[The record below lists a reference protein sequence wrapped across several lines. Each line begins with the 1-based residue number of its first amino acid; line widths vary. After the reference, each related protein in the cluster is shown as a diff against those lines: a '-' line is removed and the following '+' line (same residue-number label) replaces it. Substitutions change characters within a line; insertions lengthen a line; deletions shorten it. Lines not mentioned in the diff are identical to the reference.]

1 MRARTAP
8 GARRRRRGQAGFTM
22 LEVLMAMLLAMVGL
36 IGTLAVQQTMLNANA
51 LANDGGIA
59 VRLAAQ
65 AIEELN
71 VRVVQPGTPAVDR
84 MAAVATGAW
93 TTPVYLDAAGRPAA
107 SWSAGSRW
115 RRRIRVTDLG
125 AGQPYNLSVEVQY
138 ALDSGN
144 PKIVQLDQ
152 ERRK

>member
-1 MRARTAP
+1 
-8 GARRRRRGQAGFTM
+8 M

-36 IGTLAVQQTMLNANA
+36 IGTLAVQQTMLSANA

-59 VRLAAQ
+59 VRLASQ
-65 AIEELN
+65 ALEEMN
-71 VRVVQPGTPAVDR
+71 ARVVQPGTPAVDR

-93 TTPVYLDAAGRPAA
+93 TAPVFLDAAARPSATLTAA
-107 SWSAGSRW
+107 ARW
-115 RRRIRVTDLG
+115 QRRIRVTDLG
-125 AGQPYNLSVEVQY
+125 AGLPYNISVEVRY
-138 ALDSGN
+138 ALDTGN

>member
-1 MRARTAP
+1 M
-8 GARRRRRGQAGFTM
+8 GARRLRRARPRRRGQAGFTM

-71 VRVVQPGTPAVDR
+71 VRVVQAGTPAVDR

-93 TTPVYLDAAGRPAA
+93 TAPVYLDAAGRPATA
-107 SWSAGSRW
+107 LSAASRW
-115 RRRIRVTDLG
+115 QRRVRITDLG
-125 AGQPYNLSVEVQY
+125 AGQPYNISVEVRY
-138 ALDSGN
+138 ALDTGN